1 MATQFPELHPTAR
14 TYKAPTWP
22 TSGVRSQSGVAS
34 KRLWGSLPTR
44 ASLSLEF
51 ANITDD
57 ATTQIL
63 EAYRLAKGSCDSL
76 NVPSI
81 VFSGMGEAVIAE
93 IDADTNLWY
102 FTDTPPTVASVVRGV
117 STVTVNL
124 QADLRS

>member
-1 MATQFPELHPTAR
+1 MATNFPELHPTAR
-14 TYKAPTWP
+14 TYKAPIWP

-76 NVPSI
+76 NVPPI
-81 VFSGMGEAVIAE
+81 VFSGMSLGVLAE
-93 IDADTNLWY
+93 IDLNTSRWF

-117 STVTVNL
+117 STVTLDL

>member
-1 MATQFPELHPTAR
+1 MATNFPELHPTAR
-14 TYKAPTWP
+14 TYIAPTWP

-76 NVPSI
+76 NVPPI
-81 VFSGMGEAVIAE
+81 VFSGMSEGVLAE

-117 STVTVNL
+117 STVTVDL
-124 QADLRS
+124 QADLRT

>member
-1 MATQFPELHPTAR
+1 MATDFPELHPTAR
-14 TYKAPTWP
+14 SYKAPTWP
-22 TSGVRSQSGVAS
+22 TSGTRSQSGVAS

-44 ASLSLEF
+44 AALALEF
-51 ANITDD
+51 ANIGD
-57 ATTQIL
+57 AETAQIL
-63 EAYRLAKGSCDSL
+63 DAYKKAKGPCDDL

-81 VFSGMGEAVIAE
+81 VFSGMNEAVIAE

-102 FTDTPPTVASVVRGV
+102 FTEDPPQVQSVVRGV